1 MYSLHI
7 DVFKNLISLSF
18 KTEIYPLT
26 SLLYYRKRRRFAM
39 KKSMT
44 WTTLVT
50 LGLSSVIY
58 LSPVEAATDEFT
70 VETKNINTRT
80 EV

>member
-1 MYSLHI
+1 
-7 DVFKNLISLSF
+7 
-18 KTEIYPLT
+18 
-26 SLLYYRKRRRFAM
+26 M